1 MTAKPYQFSVAEAR
15 SYSHPIFEGVVKH
28 TFLVQAKLL
37 PTDLPTGANARDPV
51 GMNRRVYKD
60 VVESLRTN
68 ESIPGSF
75 DLMNLGITVIADR
88 VEMID
93 KKEFRIF
100 VADEDGIVNGAHTAR
115 IIQQCQ
121 ADGEIPDEQYVEV
134 RVVTGLERAPAPLK
148 ADMAKGQN
156 TGITVRAESIYDTEG
171 LFNTLK
177 QIVSPESWA
186 DRISWRESD
195 NGDFDVR
202 DLTSVLEAL
211 NVIDFANNSNKHPV
225 HAYEKWSVGVAKY
238 ADDFKKNKNQSGN
251 RVYAALEPLLI
262 EGLEL
267 YDCIRHDFRYIFNNN
282 ISKAGGRLRIVE
294 EAPKTKGEYDFPFA
308 NLQPEKYRL
317 TKGAAY
323 PIFAAFRNCVVYNRH
338 THVCEWRGG
347 FDSVLD
353 MWNRIGPELVRETFE
368 ATKDIGRTPDALGKN
383 RSHWANLHRVVRL
396 DVLST
401 ALEAAEGS

>member
-1 MTAKPYQFSVAEAR
+1 MTAKPYKFSVAEAR
-15 SYSHPIFEGVVKH
+15 SFSHPVFEGVVKH

-37 PTDLPTGANARDPV
+37 PADLPTGANARDPV

-75 DLMNLGITVIADR
+75 DLMNLGITIIADR
-88 VEMID
+88 VEMVD
-93 KKEFRIF
+93 KKEFRVFI
-100 VADEDGIVNGAHTAR
+100 ADEDGIVNGAHTAR
-115 IIQQCQ
+115 IIEQCQ

-134 RVVTGLERAPAPLK
+134 RVVTGLEHAPAALK

-156 TGITVRAESIYDTEG
+156 TSITVRAESIYDTEG

-177 QIVSPESWA
+177 QLVSEEAWA

-195 NGDFDVR
+195 GGDFDVR

-211 NVIDFANNSNKHPV
+211 NVIDFANKSNKHPV
-225 HAYEKWSVGVAKY
+225 HAYEKWSIGVSKY
-238 ADDFKKNKNQSGN
+238 ADDFKRHKNDPGKRN
-251 RVYAALEPLLI
+251 YAALEPLLI
-262 EGLEL
+262 DGMAL
-267 YDCIRHDFRYIFNNN
+267 YDRIRHDFRYIFNDT

-294 EAPKTKGEYDFPFA
+294 EAPATKGKYDFPFA
-308 NLQPEKYRL
+308 HLQPDKYRL

-323 PIFAAFRNCVVYNRH
+323 PIFAAFRNCVVYNQAKH
-338 THVCEWRGG
+338 ACEWRGG
-347 FDSVLD
+347 FDAVLD
-353 MWNRIGPELVRETFE
+353 MWDRIGPELVRETFE

-401 ALEAAEGS
+401 ALEAAEAD